1 MKCRSCGTEIADN
14 ALICYRCGTA
24 TEEPKIKPPAARPR
38 GGRSWVGVGIGLIAA
53 GALALFGAQ
62 QAGCL
67 TLL

>member
-24 TEEPKIKPPAARPR
+24 TEEPKIKPAAARPR
-38 GGRSWVGVGIGLIAA
+38 GGRSWVSVGIGLIAA
-53 GALALFGAQ
+53 GALALVGAQ

>member
-38 GGRSWVGVGIGLIAA
+38 RGRSWVSVGIGLIAA

>member
-1 MKCRSCGTEIADN
+1 MQCRSCGAQIAAN
-14 ALICYRCGTA
+14 ALICYKCGAA
-24 TEEPKIKPPAARPR
+24 TEEPRIKPPARTSR
-38 GGRSWVGVGIGLIAA
+38 GRRGWVGIAVGLLAG

>member
-24 TEEPKIKPPAARPR
+24 TEEPKIKRPAARPR
-38 GGRSWVGVGIGLIAA
+38 GARSWVSVGIGLIAA

>member
-24 TEEPKIKPPAARPR
+24 TAEPKIKPPAARPR

-53 GALALFGAQ
+53 GALAVFGAQ